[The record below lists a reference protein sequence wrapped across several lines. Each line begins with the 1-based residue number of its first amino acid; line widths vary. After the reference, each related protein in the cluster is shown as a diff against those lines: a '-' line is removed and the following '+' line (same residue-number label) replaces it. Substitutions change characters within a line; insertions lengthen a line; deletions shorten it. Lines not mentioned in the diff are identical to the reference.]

1 LPLTN
6 YPRIPEIVQVF
17 NFCYFQNKLILAS
30 TRNRKQT
37 RRFGGN
43 SDDQE
48 IFAEIG
54 SDSDDS
60 AEYDS
65 DGNEGSGRKGKFRS
79 RAGGL
84 GGGQRKGWTR
94 KDCFKIEKC
103 LLTFG

>member
-1 LPLTN
+1 MTIFPT
-6 YPRIPEIVQVF
+6 
-17 NFCYFQNKLILAS
+17 FQNKLILAS

-54 SDSDDS
+54 SDSDES

-65 DGNEGSGRKGKFRS
+65 DANDGSGHKGKFRS
-79 RAGGL
+79 RAGGP
-84 GGGQRKGWTR
+84 GGGQRKGWGR
-94 KDCFKIEKC
+94 KDGFRKEKC
-103 LLTFG
+103 LLTYGYKIFLFHQLWSV